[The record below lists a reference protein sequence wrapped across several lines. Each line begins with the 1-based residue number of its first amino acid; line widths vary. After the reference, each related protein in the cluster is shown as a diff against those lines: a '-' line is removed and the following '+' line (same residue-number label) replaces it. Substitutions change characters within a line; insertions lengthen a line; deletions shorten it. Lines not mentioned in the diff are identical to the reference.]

1 MTRNPGLIDNSAIN
15 TGCFTVS
22 NSIAKTSLSLCHLVR
37 EVREARPDLDMVASL
52 VNSLDTV
59 LDLLKD
65 DAAEF
70 PSYLA
75 QMTPAVLDKCHYIV
89 NELEGCLAV
98 LGRSDIPRAEKQSR
112 WLAGRDHVEK
122 LRGTLEGYRATLA
135 LAVDL
140 MAM

>member
-1 MTRNPGLIDNSAIN
+1 M
-15 TGCFTVS
+15 VS
-22 NSIAKTSLSLCHLVR
+22 NAIAKTSLALCHLVR
-37 EVREARPDLDMVASL
+37 EVREARPDLDNVASL

-75 QMTPAVLDKCHYIV
+75 QMTPAVLDKCHHIV
-89 NELEGCLAV
+89 NEMEGCLAV
-98 LGRSDIPRAEKQSR
+98 LGRSDIPGVEKKSR
-112 WLAGRDHVEK
+112 WLASRDHVEK

-135 LAVDL
+135 LAVDMMTL
-140 MAM
+140 